1 MLRFVPGGFNL
12 RPFDYLGNTMPRQT
26 IQGLRQFVRIPFSA
40 PVQLVVQEVSHSVTL
55 VDIALKG
62 ALVQCDPDSRW
73 TLNAACRLVL
83 PMAHDG
89 EGITMAGRIAHL
101 QDDWVGIECKDIDV
115 TSLTRLR
122 RLLELNSGDVN
133 LMHREIQTLFRLR

>member
-1 MLRFVPGGFNL
+1 MPH
-12 RPFDYLGNTMPRQT
+12 RPV
-26 IQGLRQFVRIPFSA
+26 QGLRKFIRIAFKA
-40 PVQLVVQEVSHSVTL
+40 PVQLVVKDMPYSVTL

-62 ALVQCDPDSRW
+62 ALVQCDPDAHF
-73 TLNAACRLVL
+73 TLRDPCRLQL

-89 EGITMAGRIAHL
+89 QGIVMTGQIAHIEGDVL
-101 QDDWVGIECKDIDV
+101 GIECLDIDV

-122 RLLELNSGDVN
+122 RLMELNCGDTS